1 MRATNAA
8 WLELLIAQTILQGFD
23 AQYGRFLEVTS
34 GAQQRFEQADWH
46 AVQQA
51 MKNRIH
57 LYDHHVGLVVE
68 QLRCITNG
76 QSTNAAFLLHV
87 KEHYTR
93 LLPDYPRFEIAESF
107 STPYTVGYLTTARLL
122 PSGFLSL
129 APSRNAA
136 FVPFRARWPKTFTPI
151 TAGNHC

>member
-1 MRATNAA
+1 MPRG
-8 WLELLIAQTILQGFD
+8 LELLIAQTILQGFD

-76 QSTNAAFLLHV
+76 QSTDAAFLLRV
-87 KEHYTR
+87 TR
-93 LLPDYPRFEIAESF
+93 ASRLRRAFL
-107 STPYTVGYLTTARLL
+107 TPCTVGYLTTARLL

-129 APSRNAA
+129 ALSQSAA
-136 FVPFRARWPKTFTPI
+136 FVPFPARWRKTFTPI
-151 TAGNHC
+151 TAGNLY

>member
-1 MRATNAA
+1 MPRG
-8 WLELLIAQTILQGFD
+8 LELLIAQTILQGFD

-68 QLRCITNG
+68 LHAAVAGLPALRDCG
-76 QSTNAAFLLHV
+76 ELF
-87 KEHYTR
+87 
-93 LLPDYPRFEIAESF
+93 
-107 STPYTVGYLTTARLL
+107 
-122 PSGFLSL
+122 
-129 APSRNAA
+129 
-136 FVPFRARWPKTFTPI
+136 
-151 TAGNHC
+151 

>member
-1 MRATNAA
+1 MTRG
-8 WLELLIAQTILQGFD
+8 LELLIAQTILQGFD

-51 MKNRIH
+51 MKQRIH

-68 QLRCITNG
+68 QLRCITEG
-76 QSTNAAFLLHV
+76 KSTDVDFLLRV
-87 KEHYTR
+87 KQQYIQ

-107 STPYTVGYLTTARLL
+107 FNSVYCRLFDHRSLTPEPALYFQLAARATLSYPPATAGER
-122 PSGFLSL
+122 FLSGTRL
-129 APSRNAA
+129 VAP
-136 FVPFRARWPKTFTPI
+136 
-151 TAGNHC
+151 AG

>member
-1 MRATNAA
+1 MPRG
-8 WLELLIAQTILQGFD
+8 LELLIAQTILQGFD

-76 QSTNAAFLLHV
+76 QSTDAAFYCASRALHAAV
-87 KEHYTR
+87 AG
-93 LLPDYPRFEIAESF
+93 LPALRDCGVAFL
-107 STPYTVGYLTTARLL
+107 TPCTVGYLTTARLL

-129 APSRNAA
+129 APSQSAV
-136 FVPFRARWPKTFTPI
+136 FVPFRARWRKTFTPI
-151 TAGNHC
+151 TAGNLC

>member
-1 MRATNAA
+1 MGIDSAH
-8 WLELLIAQTILQGFD
+8 LIAQTILQGFD

-51 MKNRIH
+51 MKKRIN

-68 QLRCITNG
+68 QLKCIH
-76 QSTNAAFLLHV
+76 SAFGYDEEYIAKV
-87 KEHYTR
+87 KVVYTG

-107 STPYTVGYLTTARLL
+107 
-122 PSGFLSL
+122 F
-129 APSRNAA
+129 
-136 FVPFRARWPKTFTPI
+136 
-151 TAGNHC
+151 

>member
-1 MRATNAA
+1 MPRGT
-8 WLELLIAQTILQGFD
+8 ELLIAQTILQGFD

-51 MKNRIH
+51 MKTVSIFTIITWVWWWSNCAALPTVKHGRGI
-57 LYDHHVGLVVE
+57 L
-68 QLRCITNG
+68 LR
-76 QSTNAAFLLHV
+76 V

-107 STPYTVGYLTTARLL
+107 LTPCTVGYLTTARLL
-122 PSGFLSL
+122 PSGFYL
-129 APSRNAA
+129 
-136 FVPFRARWPKTFTPI
+136 
-151 TAGNHC
+151 